1 MRIIHGSL
9 QGRKIIAPKNLP
21 VRPTTDFAKEGLFNF
36 LDNTINFENLK
47 VLDLFSGTGNIT
59 YEFASRGAGE
69 ITNVDTNY
77 HCVTFIR
84 ETIEKFGLKNIKV
97 IKNDVFR
104 FLGFCRESYDLI
116 FADPPYDLIRIELIP
131 RIVFEKNIL
140 NKGGLLVVEHSE
152 QTDLSGSSHFI
163 EKRTYGKVNFSIFS

>member
-1 MRIIHGSL
+1 MRIIRGNL

-36 LDNTINFENLK
+36 LENTIDFENLK

-59 YEFASRGAGE
+59 YEFASRGAGD
-69 ITNVDTNY
+69 ITSVDSNF

-84 ETIEKFGLKNIKV
+84 NTIEKFGLKNVKV

-116 FADPPYDLIRIELIP
+116 FADPPYDMVRTELIP
-131 RIVFEKNIL
+131 EIVFKKE
-140 NKGGLLVVEHSE
+140 LLKKEGFLIVEHSD
-152 QTDLSGSSHFI
+152 QTDLSASPRFV
-163 EKRTYGKVNFSIFS
+163 EKRMYGKVNFSIFK